1 MPTPGS
7 RETRQRAYRNGPTAH
22 RRLADLGASM
32 SPIQARGCPEA
43 YALFDVDRRRG
54 GDGNARSNRALLRL
68 LGRPPE
74 DFPDTQVHGSFA
86 CFEET
91 LLGTVRGELG
101 AQAVEAALDRAF
113 DRFGFT
119 PDGRKNGVVLGEA
132 FHLLAGQG
140 LTSPTLSALM
150 DRVATLGAGS

>member
-1 MPTPGS
+1 MLCSTSTSAVAEAAMP
-7 RETRQRAYRNGPTAH
+7 GPI
-22 RRLADLGASM
+22 G
-32 SPIQARGCPEA
+32 
-43 YALFDVDRRRG
+43 
-54 GDGNARSNRALLRL
+54 ALLRL
-68 LGRPPE
+68 LGRPAE
-74 DFPDTQVHGSFA
+74 DFPVTQGHASFA

-101 AQAVEAALDRAF
+101 AQAVEAALDRAC

-119 PDGRKNGVVLGEA
+119 SNGRKNGVVLRGA